1 MPLAG
6 QEALDGI
13 AAMVGEKIILKSDV
27 LQLANMAAIQRGI
40 NLLENPA
47 ALEAYQGQALQSLV
61 TQSILVA
68 QAKIDSLD
76 DIPSDQVDQALE
88 QQIQSILAQV
98 GSEDNFAEAV
108 GQSLREFRRD
118 RWETVRDR
126 LIAERYQQEKFNRVT
141 ISRPEVES
149 FFQAYKDSIPSVDT
163 RVELSQIT
171 YPIQAGPDAKEKAL
185 GLITDLRQQILS
197 GTDFSTLAIEHS
209 ADPVSASRGGELGF
223 VRRGDLV
230 PEFEQT
236 AFNLEAGEISDI
248 VATVFGF
255 HIMELIARQG
265 EKINV
270 RHILISATADA
281 ADRDRVL
288 EEVRKAY
295 FMLVEEPELFDSLA
309 LRAST
314 SSNGAAKTPYLG
326 WIELSR
332 LPSDAYR
339 SAVFGANSGDITPPF
354 ETEDGFHLLKILD
367 IKKGGPPNLVNYYPQ
382 IEKLALQ
389 QKQFQYLE
397 GYLERVRN
405 RLFIKILL

>member
-1 MPLAG
+1 MPLSG
-6 QEALDGI
+6 QDALDGI

-40 NLLENPA
+40 NLLQNPA

-76 DIPSDQVDQALE
+76 EIPSDQVDKALE
-88 QQIQSILAQV
+88 EQIQSILAQV
-98 GSEDNFAEAV
+98 GSEENFVAAV

-118 RWETVRDR
+118 RWETVRDQ
-126 LIAERYQQEKFNRVT
+126 LIAERYQQEKFSRVT

-149 FFQAYKDSIPSVDT
+149 FFHAYKDSIPAVDT

-171 YPIQAGPDAKEKAL
+171 YPIRAGSEAL
-185 GLITDLRQQILS
+185 DSALSLITDLRQQIMS
-197 GTDFSTLAIEHS
+197 GADFSTLAIEHS
-209 ADPVSASRGGELGF
+209 TDPVSAARGGELGF

-236 AFNLEAGEISDI
+236 AFNLEEGEISDI
-248 VATVFGF
+248 VVTVFGF

-270 RHILISATADA
+270 RHILISATADSR
-281 ADRDRVL
+281 DRDRVL
-288 EEVRKAY
+288 EEVRNAY
-295 FMLVEEPELFDSLA
+295 FKLVEEPEIFDSLA
-309 LRAST
+309 LKASA
-314 SSNGAAKTPYLG
+314 SSKGTPKSPYLG
-326 WIELSR
+326 WIELTR

-339 SAVFGANSGDITPPF
+339 SAVFGAHAGDITPPF
-354 ETEDGFHLLKILD
+354 ETEEGFHLLKIID
-367 IKKGGPPNLVNYYPQ
+367 IKAGGPPNLANYYPQ